1 MTENL
6 EINSSG
12 AGGDKH
18 VRSGERHIGA
28 VNHEIESKRLVEQR
42 TLGGGVIYIGAEIKN
57 EHMRGGWRGEKRNG
71 RSAGGR
77 PQSGDKPY
85 VAASSR
91 CPRGHSRGRG
101 VVSVVARTFG
111 LLLLPSLCPL
121 PPSLPPHPPAA
132 CRSRPVLVFLDE
144 LPLGLYRIS
153 PRSKHRERRWE
164 KEIGS
169 RRLALVWR
177 VSLRLFRTV
186 RTVSLLC
193 RVPRERGSN
202 DKKIARLHGSKWIAV
217 IWWFVVSSILEEPK
231 KSGAVFCPMPFRT
244 RSNVC
249 VLYGLDQTR

>member
-1 MTENL
+1 
-6 EINSSG
+6 
-12 AGGDKH
+12 
-18 VRSGERHIGA
+18 
-28 VNHEIESKRLVEQR
+28 
-42 TLGGGVIYIGAEIKN
+42 
-57 EHMRGGWRGEKRNG
+57 MRGGWRGEKRNG

-91 CPRGHSRGRG
+91 CPRGRSRGRG

-121 PPSLPPHPPAA
+121 PPSPPPLPPAA

-186 RTVSLLC
+186 RTVSSLS
-193 RVPRERGSN
+193 RSSRERLEWQEN
-202 DKKIARLHGSKWIAV
+202 RAVARFQVDSRYL
-217 IWWFVVSSILEEPK
+217 VVRRFIDPRGAEEEWCSFLPDTFSHPFERLRALRSWPNPLK
-231 KSGAVFCPMPFRT
+231 LATVSTARCP
-244 RSNVC
+244 
-249 VLYGLDQTR
+249 

>member
-1 MTENL
+1 
-6 EINSSG
+6 
-12 AGGDKH
+12 
-18 VRSGERHIGA
+18 
-28 VNHEIESKRLVEQR
+28 
-42 TLGGGVIYIGAEIKN
+42 
-57 EHMRGGWRGEKRNG
+57 MRGGWRGEKRNG

-91 CPRGHSRGRG
+91 CPRGRSRGRG
-101 VVSVVARTFG
+101 LGSRAHFRSSPT
-111 LLLLPSLCPL
+111 PL
-121 PPSLPPHPPAA
+121 PLSPSPFPSPLPPAA

-186 RTVSLLC
+186 RTVSSLS
-193 RVPRERGSN
+193 RSSRERLEWQEN
-202 DKKIARLHGSKWIAV
+202 RAVARFQVDSRYL
-217 IWWFVVSSILEEPK
+217 VVRRFIDPRGAEEEWCSFLPDAFSHPFERLRALRSWPNPLK
-231 KSGAVFCPMPFRT
+231 LATVSTARCP
-244 RSNVC
+244 
-249 VLYGLDQTR
+249 